1 MKKSYIIVLLVLM
14 VIASAAFLLVYNA
27 KHSED
32 ITNGTSSLL
41 VSQHGVSIIVP
52 QEWVKADTNSNS
64 SILAVANSSSKD
76 SDGFNDI
83 NVNIER
89 KQSVNSLDYEF
100 KNYCKSLASD
110 YNSKILFTGN
120 VSNVGKHDGMEVD
133 YKSNLNGV
141 QKQHKSI
148 WIKKDDFIY
157 VILCSAPAKSFSK
170 QELLFNAIIGSFKF
184 RK

>member
-52 QEWVKADTNSNS
+52 QEWVKADTDSNS

-110 YNSKILFTGN
+110 YNSKILFT
-120 VSNVGKHDGMEVD
+120 
-133 YKSNLNGV
+133 
-141 QKQHKSI
+141 I
-148 WIKKDDFIY
+148 FFISTSSK
-157 VILCSAPAKSFSK
+157 VFDKILSYSFCFSSSS
-170 QELLFNAIIGSFKF
+170 FNASILIAPI
-184 RK
+184 